1 MSEKY
6 TCPVFGRCG
15 GCSSLNLSYEEHLKH
30 KQNYINQL
38 FGELKL
44 VCEPV
49 VPSEPVGYRCKVQMA
64 FAQKDPRH
72 LICGNFEPESHRI
85 VPVENCL
92 LDHPLA
98 DEIIGYIKKLC
109 EKFRLSAYDEKRKSG
124 VIRHVMVRIGCHSGE
139 VMVILVTGTSFFPG
153 KQNFI
158 KELRKQFPQITTVVQ
173 NINGAFTSK
182 VLGDQF
188 QTVYGPGFIYDSLMD
203 MKFRL
208 SPGAFYQVNPPQA
221 EKLYQK
227 AIEFADLRG
236 DELLLDAYCGTGT
249 IGMIA
254 SKHCKEVLGV
264 ELNRS
269 AVADARINAKINHVS
284 NIRFVCAD
292 AGDYLIS
299 ESIHPQVVIMDPP
312 RSGSSEEFLHALVKA
327 SPEKIVYISCGP
339 DTQVRDIKILMKE
352 GYQPIRLASFDLFP
366 WTDHIETVC
375 CLYHQKKD
383 FVLVPYEP
391 KDVEYLKKIEFEI

>member
-15 GCSSLNLSYEEHLKH
+15 GCSSLNLSYEEHLKQ

-64 FAQKDPRH
+64 FVQKDPRH
-72 LICGNFEPESHRI
+72 FICGNFEPESHRI

-109 EKFRLSAYDEKRKSG
+109 EKFRLSAYDEKRKTG

-158 KELRKQFPQITTVVQ
+158 KELR
-173 NINGAFTSK
+173 
-182 VLGDQF
+182 
-188 QTVYGPGFIYDSLMD
+188 
-203 MKFRL
+203 
-208 SPGAFYQVNPPQA
+208 
-221 EKLYQK
+221 
-227 AIEFADLRG
+227 
-236 DELLLDAYCGTGT
+236 
-249 IGMIA
+249 
-254 SKHCKEVLGV
+254 
-264 ELNRS
+264 
-269 AVADARINAKINHVS
+269 
-284 NIRFVCAD
+284 
-292 AGDYLIS
+292 
-299 ESIHPQVVIMDPP
+299 
-312 RSGSSEEFLHALVKA
+312 
-327 SPEKIVYISCGP
+327 
-339 DTQVRDIKILMKE
+339 
-352 GYQPIRLASFDLFP
+352 
-366 WTDHIETVC
+366 
-375 CLYHQKKD
+375 
-383 FVLVPYEP
+383 
-391 KDVEYLKKIEFEI
+391 